1 MIFDNVFAL
10 QSRIKLVLSSFV
22 DFLIINTIFFI
33 YIPNE
38 KLFSIGPRQFFYI
51 LFWVLISYIFDR
63 YNQDRINNE
72 NSDFLNQLF
81 NSIKSII
88 IFGLI
93 FLFFNWILGNYTGR
107 SFLLILLF
115 NLFIYSS
122 ISQYLIYRFLFK
134 KFIKLK
140 YWTFLKR
147 DGSEDL
153 IKKLVFLKED
163 KIQVLFFDNIKESYK
178 LILNSYG
185 IIINDFDDLSKDD
198 ISLLLDLKKTG
209 VKIYKLSNWLKIFLK
224 RYPPDLLNSKDF
236 LSVEFLLLNNS
247 LLMRVKRLGDI
258 FISIFLLLITF
269 PLFCVLG
276 PLIYFEDKG
285 PVFYSQKRSGFL
297 NGEFTI
303 WKLRSMKVNAEEDG
317 IRWSSKDDKR
327 ITKIGS
333 FLRKTR
339 IDELPQLWSVLVGD
353 MSLIGPRPERP
364 EIDIYLKENIPFYAM
379 RYLLRPGLSGW
390 SQVNYP
396 YGASLKDSTNK
407 LSFDLYYIAN
417 YSFWLDVLIFLRTL
431 RLILNARGSKPQ

>member
-153 IKKLVFLKED
+153 IK
-163 KIQVLFFDNIKESYK
+163 N
-178 LILNSYG
+178 
-185 IIINDFDDLSKDD
+185 
-198 ISLLLDLKKTG
+198 
-209 VKIYKLSNWLKIFLK
+209 
-224 RYPPDLLNSKDF
+224 
-236 LSVEFLLLNNS
+236 
-247 LLMRVKRLGDI
+247 
-258 FISIFLLLITF
+258 
-269 PLFCVLG
+269 
-276 PLIYFEDKG
+276 
-285 PVFYSQKRSGFL
+285 
-297 NGEFTI
+297 
-303 WKLRSMKVNAEEDG
+303 
-317 IRWSSKDDKR
+317 
-327 ITKIGS
+327 
-333 FLRKTR
+333 
-339 IDELPQLWSVLVGD
+339 
-353 MSLIGPRPERP
+353 
-364 EIDIYLKENIPFYAM
+364 
-379 RYLLRPGLSGW
+379 
-390 SQVNYP
+390 
-396 YGASLKDSTNK
+396 
-407 LSFDLYYIAN
+407 
-417 YSFWLDVLIFLRTL
+417 
-431 RLILNARGSKPQ
+431 

>member
-1 MIFDNVFAL
+1 MV
-10 QSRIKLVLSSFV
+10 
-22 DFLIINTIFFI
+22 
-33 YIPNE
+33 
-38 KLFSIGPRQFFYI
+38 
-51 LFWVLISYIFDR
+51 
-63 YNQDRINNE
+63 YN
-72 NSDFLNQLF
+72 
-81 NSIKSII
+81 
-88 IFGLI
+88 
-93 FLFFNWILGNYTGR
+93 
-107 SFLLILLF
+107 
-115 NLFIYSS
+115 
-122 ISQYLIYRFLFK
+122 
-134 KFIKLK
+134 
-140 YWTFLKR
+140 
-147 DGSEDL
+147 
-153 IKKLVFLKED
+153 
-163 KIQVLFFDNIKESYK
+163 NIH
-178 LILNSYG
+178 LNSYG

-431 RLILNARGSKPQ
+431 RLILNTRGSKPQ